1 MLIYRASLLVFTCYC
16 HILHKV
22 YSKLLQWPRPSLTTQ
37 SECFLDVS
45 WYSLFS
51 GLFQSKIFQY
61 AKSFGVKETGY
72 TNHQL
77 LCNIAGIRKHSDN
90 LQQQIAIRVA
100 VWLTPPSLEMCC
112 KIHGRIWIF
121 KVVLCGQE
129 GKMQTNLDLG
139 KSKPNA
145 VITQGHQWAF
155 YQTIIARHSPNFRLK
170 TYNSAITS

>member
-37 SECFLDVS
+37 SECFLDVP

-72 TNHQL
+72 T
-77 LCNIAGIRKHSDN
+77 KPP
-90 LQQQIAIRVA
+90 A
-100 VWLTPPSLEMCC
+100 VM
-112 KIHGRIWIF
+112 
-121 KVVLCGQE
+121 
-129 GKMQTNLDLG
+129 
-139 KSKPNA
+139 
-145 VITQGHQWAF
+145 
-155 YQTIIARHSPNFRLK
+155 
-170 TYNSAITS
+170 